1 MHCDANLYTV
11 FISVYLGRAQRTPM
25 WSKKLSSLTQTQ
37 TETVCAADTDTDRDR
52 HRLCLS
58 LSVSVESVSV
68 SVSVSVCVSR
78 CLAVPVTREGENH
91 SVPHYVAKRGN
102 KCILTSRKMAS
113 KSPSA
118 ESKSE

>member
-1 MHCDANLYTV
+1 
-11 FISVYLGRAQRTPM
+11 M
-25 WSKKLSSLTQTQ
+25 WNKKLSSPLVFLS
-37 TETVCAADTDTDRDR
+37 VCLLVSVCLC
-52 HRLCLS
+52 LCLS
-58 LSVSVESVSV
+58 LSVSVSVC
-68 SVSVSVCVSR
+68 VCVSR